1 MPPPEP
7 MIRLLM
13 ILLTLL
19 PLVGATPAR
28 AQQPRALEHVPPNP
42 GNTSAEQWV
51 WEQAQKGEIA
61 DLREYCQQQTCGA
74 IGADFIKQVLT
85 EEPWRSVLARGLR
98 IDGARVVGLLDLS
111 NAHIVPVVWLDHS
124 RFEGGEAKLNAAQFD
139 GSLTLDGST
148 FDSGIN

>member
-1 MPPPEP
+1 MGDEPPASRRQPRITLLSDPEMQFLFRCPPPEP

-74 IGADFIKQVLT
+74 IG
-85 EEPWRSVLARGLR
+85 
-98 IDGARVVGLLDLS
+98 
-111 NAHIVPVVWLDHS
+111 
-124 RFEGGEAKLNAAQFD
+124 
-139 GSLTLDGST
+139 
-148 FDSGIN
+148 